1 MAITVQPSDLAV
13 GPVESKNALKP
24 LNLRGAFTDDPRR
37 GCTVVMTEQ
46 QARRRSE
53 RGAVPLI
60 QQQCSI

>member
-13 GPVESKNALKP
+13 GPVEGKNAIEP

-37 GCTVVMTEQ
+37 GCAVAKVEQ

-53 RGAVPLI
+53 RGTVPLI
-60 QQQCSI
+60 QQQWSI